1 LNLFNKHA
9 KYDYFVLNIKT
20 MNFVESMRV
29 FSRVA
34 ELSSFTQAAV
44 GLGLPK
50 AKVSVA
56 VQQLEN
62 HLGTRLLQRTT
73 RKVLLTQDG
82 QAFYERCK
90 DLLADVD
97 ELQGMFQL
105 QGSNAVRGR
114 VRVDMTTGIAR
125 RAVIPSLPQ
134 LLVLHPLL
142 ELELSSTERRVD
154 LIREGFDCV
163 LRAGAVVDPGLVGR
177 TIGHMRM
184 VNCASP
190 SYLQTFG
197 VPKTLDDLAQHRLV
211 HYAATLGAKADGFDC
226 VDGRETRTVSM
237 GGSLT
242 VNNADAYQAACLA
255 GLGIIQVPEVG
266 VRDLLEQ
273 GALCSFMP
281 QWVAPPMPLT
291 LLYANRR
298 NLPVRVRVVI
308 DWLAEAVNQ
317 HLQR

>member
-1 LNLFNKHA
+1 MNLIEN
-9 KYDYFVLNIKT
+9 L
-20 MNFVESMRV
+20 RV

-34 ELSSFTQAAV
+34 ELSSFTQAAE

-82 QAFYERCK
+82 QAFYEGCK
-90 DLLADVD
+90 DLLADAD

-105 QGSNAVRGR
+105 KGSSAVRGR

-125 RAVIPSLPQ
+125 RAVIPHLPT
-134 LLVLHPLL
+134 LLQLHPLL

-163 LRAGAVVDPGLVGR
+163 LRAGAVVDSGLVGR

-190 SYLQTFG
+190 DYLQTYG
-197 VPKTLDDLAQHRLV
+197 TPRTLADLSQHHLV
-211 HYAATLGAKADGFDC
+211 HYVATLGAKTDGFDY
-226 VDGRETRTVSM
+226 VDGEATRTMSM
-237 GGSLT
+237 NGAMT
-242 VNNADAYQAACLA
+242 VNNADAYQACCLA

-266 VRDLLEQ
+266 VRDLLAQ
-273 GALCSFMP
+273 GTLCSFLP
-281 QWVAPPMPLT
+281 EWVAPPMPLT

-298 NLPVRVRVVI
+298 NLPVRVRVI
-308 DWLAEAVNQ
+308 MDWLAEIVGK
-317 HLQR
+317 HLRS

>member
-1 LNLFNKHA
+1 
-9 KYDYFVLNIKT
+9 
-20 MNFVESMRV
+20 MNFVENLRV

-34 ELSSFTQAAV
+34 ELSSFTQAAE

-56 VQQLEN
+56 VQRLEN
-62 HLGTRLLQRTT
+62 LLGTRLIQRTT

-90 DLLADVD
+90 DLLADAD

-105 QGSNAVRGR
+105 RGSNAVRGR

-125 RAVIPSLPQ
+125 RAVIPHLAK
-134 LLVLHPLL
+134 LLELHPHL

-190 SYLQTFG
+190 DYLQAFG
-197 VPKTLDDLAQHRLV
+197 TPKTLDDLALHRLV
-211 HYAATLGAKADGFDC
+211 HYAATLGAKADGFDY
-226 VDGRETRTVSM
+226 VDGGQTRTLSM
-237 GGSLT
+237 DGALT

-255 GLGIIQVPEVG
+255 GLGIIQVPDVG
-266 VRDLLEQ
+266 VRDLLAQ
-273 GALCSFMP
+273 GDLCSILP
-281 QWVAPPMPLT
+281 QWVPPPMPLT
-291 LLYANRR
+291 LLFANRR
-298 NLPVRVRVVI
+298 NLPIRVRVVM
-308 DWLAEAVNQ
+308 DWLIETVRH
-317 HLQR
+317 HLGS

>member
-1 LNLFNKHA
+1 
-9 KYDYFVLNIKT
+9 
-20 MNFVESMRV
+20 MNFVENLRV

-34 ELSSFTQAAV
+34 ELSSFTQAAE
-44 GLGLPK
+44 GLGLPN

-73 RKVLLTQDG
+73 RRVLLTQDG

-125 RAVIPSLPQ
+125 RAVIPRLPQ

-177 TIGHMRM
+177 TIGHMNM

-190 SYLQTFG
+190 DYLQERGT
-197 VPKTLDDLAQHRLV
+197 PKTLDDLAQHRIV
-211 HYAATLGAKADGFDC
+211 HYAPTLGAKADGFDY
-226 VDGRETRTVSM
+226 VDVGKTRTVSM
-237 GGSLT
+237 SGALT

-266 VRDLLEQ
+266 VHELLKQ
-273 GALCSFMP
+273 GALCNFMP
-281 QWVAPPMPLT
+281 EWVPPPMPLT

-298 NLPVRVRVVI
+298 NVPVRVRVVI
-308 DWLAEAVNQ
+308 DWLADIVSQ
-317 HLQR
+317 HLRN

>member
-1 LNLFNKHA
+1 
-9 KYDYFVLNIKT
+9 
-20 MNFVESMRV
+20 MNFIENLHV

-34 ELSSFTQAAV
+34 ELSSFTQAAE

-73 RKVLLTQDG
+73 RKVQLTHDG
-82 QAFYERCK
+82 QAFYDRCK
-90 DLLADVD
+90 DLLADAD

-125 RAVIPSLPQ
+125 RAVIPLLPK
-134 LLVLHPLL
+134 LLELHPHL

-163 LRAGAVVDPGLVGR
+163 LRAGAVVDPGLIGR

-184 VNCASP
+184 INCASP
-190 SYLQTFG
+190 DYLQIYGT
-197 VPKTLDDLAQHRLV
+197 PKTLDDLAGHQLV
-211 HYAATLGAKADGFDC
+211 HYAATLGAKPDGFDY
-226 VDGRETRTVSM
+226 VDNGGTHTLRM
-237 GGSLT
+237 GGALT
-242 VNNADAYQAACLA
+242 VNNAEAYQAACLA

-266 VRDLLEQ
+266 VRDFLDQ
-273 GALCSFMP
+273 GALRGFLP
-281 QWVAPPMPLT
+281 EWVPAPMPLT

-298 NLPVRVRVVI
+298 NLPVRVRVVM
-308 DWLAEAVNQ
+308 DWLAETVDQ
-317 HLQR
+317 YLLG